1 MHIPGQ
7 NSSLTVVV
15 AAVEVVVIV
24 VVVVVVV
31 AVSSVEHADVEARTQ
46 RKRFYTHP
54 VR

>member
-7 NSSLTVVV
+7 YSSLTVVV

-31 AVSSVEHADVEARTQ
+31 AVSSVEHADVEARTK
-46 RKRFYTHP
+46 RKIFYAP